1 MFTRHLLVL
10 ATMVAATMSYSF
22 AGPGIVRDYSPE
34 NSYKVEKPVKEHSAE
49 RTVAGEELTKDK
61 EKRDV
66 AGEAPV
72 KDATESG
79 VQYWKYSE

>member
-34 NSYKVEKPVKEHSAE
+34 NSYKVEKPMKEHSAE
-49 RTVAGEELTKDK
+49 RTVAGEEPTK
-61 EKRDV
+61 EIRDV